1 MPDCRTQYLANL
13 ELLSWKESKYCIDCS
28 GYILHCLA
36 YISHSIKRW
45 QHRGSDCWR
54 NTEQYSSTAPG
65 ISCSHYPLCSSSC
78 WCARVPG
85 PVSRVWWWWPGVH
98 QCCLCDV
105 TPPPAHT
112 PALVPDWSRPQP
124 SRQPCTA
131 QPSKLKISKNSEE
144 AKLSFPPPPCR
155 KYEVS
160 ILINFMRARVRC
172 GQL

>member
-85 PVSRVWWWWPGVH
+85 PVSRVWWWWPGVR

-105 TPPPAHT
+105 TPPAHT
-112 PALVPDWSRPQP
+112 PALVPP
-124 SRQPCTA
+124 TA
-131 QPSKLKISKNSEE
+131 EQTTLHSPAQQIENIQKQRGSQAE
-144 AKLSFPPPPCR
+144 LS
-155 KYEVS
+155 S
-160 ILINFMRARVRC
+160 SSLS
-172 GQL
+172 